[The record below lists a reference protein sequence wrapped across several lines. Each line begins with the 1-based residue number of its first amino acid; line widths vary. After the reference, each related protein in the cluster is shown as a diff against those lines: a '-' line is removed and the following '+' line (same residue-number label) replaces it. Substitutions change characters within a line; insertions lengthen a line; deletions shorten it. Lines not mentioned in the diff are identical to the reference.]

1 MMTRNSGNDDKSSG
15 NDDKELSNHYLS
27 LGNDDKE
34 LLVII
39 TWAPCHVD
47 KELR

>member
-1 MMTRNSGNDDKSSG
+1 MTKLLVSS
-15 NDDKELSNHYLS
+15 
-27 LGNDDKE
+27 GNDDKE

-39 TWAPCHVD
+39 MSSLINLELSHQPELLDQGAPGNDD